1 MVTVSA
7 TLKRVIGHCKLY
19 NKSPVCTDKI
29 TVTSRVKRAKAA
41 INRVKRV
48 RDVELQCQLHHLRRG
63 KQQFQAHAAET
74 VSSRQVTD
82 YGAKRRKRQEELFS

>member
-1 MVTVSA
+1 
-7 TLKRVIGHCKLY
+7 
-19 NKSPVCTDKI
+19 VCTDKVTI
-29 TVTSRVKRAKAA
+29 TSIVERAKAA

-48 RDVELQCQLHHLRRG
+48 RDVELQCQLHYLRRG

-82 YGAKRRKRQEELFS
+82 YGVKWRKRQEELFP